1 MSDIRITDWAVET
14 AGIVDDFC
22 ETVFFTGNGY
32 LGVRGFPGWQGKEKP
47 QDHAVFKAGFFS
59 HITPRITDMVQL
71 PDVLTLCPVGHA
83 PAAVKQTL
91 NLKNGTV
98 TQEWEDGQFR
108 FALERAVSMA
118 EPSLMLAR
126 LTVQAKEYGHLIVQ
140 AAADAAVANLPVH
153 DDQTVENTE
162 LTQLLEL
169 VSLSETAMTLRTLYE
184 KTPVRIGWRVTG
196 TENTENRSFIQSAKA
211 VTELSRTLSP
221 GEKWIIEKRVR
232 VFTGDEPEREE
243 PAGDPWAANEAAWDA
258 LWADCDLSL
267 ESDDPELQG
276 AVRYNIF
283 QMLANNAAA
292 TPKAS
297 IGARGLTHG
306 RYKGNTFWDTDIF
319 LFPFYLWTQ
328 PEAAKNLMLYRAERL
343 EDAKA
348 LAKRQNLDGARFP
361 WMCSDT
367 GMEQCESWDIGLCE
381 VHITADVAYAMD
393 RYCTVTG
400 DAGFRKEFADP
411 VFLETGR
418 YWLSRLTWEQGKNRY
433 SSFFVKGPDEY
444 CGAAVNNTYTNWMA
458 RNNLR
463 LALESGRAGAEESE
477 RLRFAMEHITLLYDA
492 ERKLYL
498 QDELFERLEP
508 IDPKLI
514 SDIPSY
520 RSVCFDRVQRYRVL
534 KQADLVLLVT
544 LFPDGFSA
552 EEKRSIFETYEPLTL
567 HDSTL
572 SWGVHALL
580 ALRLGLWDKAEA
592 YLKKGVYLDLK
603 DLMGNTGREGVHMA
617 ALGAAWQ
624 ALVYGAAGLWADEK
638 GLTLNPML
646 PKGIHRMTFSV
657 YYHGERYRV
666 LVSENET
673 KLEREAK

>member
-14 AGIVDDFC
+14 TGTVDDFC

-47 QDHAVFKAGFFS
+47 QDHAVFKAGLFS
-59 HITPRITDMVQL
+59 HITPKITDMVQL
-71 PDVLTLCPVGHA
+71 PDVLTLCPAGHA

-91 NLKNGTV
+91 NLKNGVV

-108 FALERAVSMA
+108 FALKRAVSMA
-118 EPSLMLAR
+118 DPSLMLAR

-184 KTPVRIGWRVTG
+184 NTPVRIGWRVTG
-196 TENTENRSFIQSAKA
+196 TENAENRSFIQGTKA

-221 GEKWIIEKRVR
+221 GEAWIVEKRVR
-232 VFTGDEPEREE
+232 VFTGGEQEREE
-243 PAGDPWAANEAAWDA
+243 PSGDLWAANEAAWDA
-258 LWADCDLSL
+258 LWADCDLTL

-319 LFPFYLWTQ
+319 LFPFYLWTR

-381 VHITADVAYAMD
+381 VHITADVAYAMN

-400 DAGFRKEFADP
+400 DAGFRKELADP
-411 VFLETGR
+411 IFLETGR
-418 YWLSRLTWEQGKNRY
+418 YWLSRLTWEQAKNRY

-463 LALESGRAGAEESE
+463 LALESGLAGAEESE
-477 RLRFAMEHITLLYDA
+477 RLRHAVEHITLLYDA

-508 IDPKLI
+508 MDPTLI
-514 SDIPSY
+514 NDMPSY

-544 LFPDGFSA
+544 LFPDGFSD

-646 PKGIHRMTFSV
+646 PKGIHRMMFSV

-666 LVSENET
+666 LVSENEA